1 MTFGQLR
8 RARRRWRSNPADL
21 AQDVD
26 IREFRDDDTDIPDG
40 FRLISS
46 WVFLGQG
53 YLDLDQAAAA
63 VRSATGARV
72 RRQLEERAINTN
84 NEHEGSDEHGK
95 DPADR

>member
-8 RARRRWRSNPADL
+8 RARRRWHRNPADFT
-21 AQDVD
+21 QDVD
-26 IREFRDDDTDIPDG
+26 IRELYDDEADIPDG

-63 VRSATGARV
+63 VRSATASRTRQSRHRTTTTTTTREAAR
-72 RRQLEERAINTN
+72 
-84 NEHEGSDEHGK
+84 
-95 DPADR
+95 